1 MTWLFFGFS
10 GRVSRQVYALAGLLL
25 YVLRMYPA
33 YKILTATDE
42 ASVTYWGG
50 VLLLALGIMIPSH
63 VALSAKRL
71 RDFGVSGWFAVL
83 FLLGDIIVYFI
94 LCLVPG
100 QPGPNRY
107 GDITNAPN
115 KPSGSS

>member
-1 MTWLFFGFS
+1 MSWLFFGFS

-33 YKILTATDE
+33 YKILTATDQE
-42 ASVTYWGG
+42 TVTYWGG
-50 VLLLALGIMIPSH
+50 VLLLVLGIMIPSH

-71 RDFGVSGWFAVL
+71 HDTGVSGWFSVF
-83 FLLGDIIVYFI
+83 FLLGDIIVYLI

-100 QPGPNRY
+100 QRGPNQY

-115 KPSGSS
+115 RGGSS